1 MTFVFNFILSNIGTI
16 GQDTTEKPHSS
27 VGTTDE
33 KDELSDTE
41 ADTTSKQPVS
51 NVETDEAGRTSDKGP
66 AQPISKN
73 TPTQD
78 NEADSQESIDLYCD
92 EEPDIVE
99 IGSTQC

>member
-1 MTFVFNFILSNIGTI
+1 MGA
-16 GQDTTEKPHSS
+16 
-27 VGTTDE
+27 TDE
-33 KDELSDTE
+33 KDESSDTE

-51 NVETDEAGRTSDKGP
+51 NVETDEAGGTSEEGP
-66 AQPISKN
+66 VQPISEN

-99 IGSTQC
+99 IGSTQR